1 MKKKNSWSHRA
12 DVREANKASPL
23 VSRVSALLKTV
34 GKEVNG
40 VHLIATFIKRR
51 VHPIQAREHPLYEY
65 AGADEATRTYAEEL
79 STGEVEARVC
89 VLTMLKVGEPHVF
102 DPPVTPFS
110 AEHPVPEVIVLFCCL
125 FLIFVSNLCSLLP
138 LLK

>member
-1 MKKKNSWSHRA
+1 M
-12 DVREANKASPL
+12 
-23 VSRVSALLKTV
+23 SALLRTA

-65 AGADEATRTYAEEL
+65 VGATDATRVSTEEL
-79 STGEVEARVC
+79 SAGEVEARVC
-89 VLTMLKVGEPHVF
+89 ALTMLKVGEPHVF

-110 AEHPVPEVIVLFCCL
+110 TEHPVPEVIM
-125 FLIFVSNLCSLLP
+125 
-138 LLK
+138 